1 VEKGKAYGRDI
12 KASNRTW
19 EIRPSGIIGGLGK
32 RGHGGIV
39 KPPRNRKGESGNPP
53 PKATASEFYPNH
65 LPPSQVSPA
74 QYRPRQPESAD
85 CHDAP

>member
-1 VEKGKAYGRDI
+1 M
-12 KASNRTW
+12 
-19 EIRPSGIIGGLGK
+19 
-32 RGHGGIV
+32 

-74 QYRPRQPESAD
+74 QYRPRSLRAQTAMTLREQRSAAGSP
-85 CHDAP
+85 CMRDALPCAMQILLSW